1 LSTKEREA
9 FLALALLRQCFFI
22 LGLCWHE
29 LKTDFNR
36 AIVNCSFAGANGYQS

>member
-22 LGLCWHE
+22 FGLCWQVMFCKHHRGGGE
-29 LKTDFNR
+29 LNEVIKR
-36 AIVNCSFAGANGYQS
+36 A